1 MDFSWFEH
9 GRAVRYAVCAG
20 LLLMVTPF
28 KFGTAQGQQASQE
41 QQNQEFVKLA
51 CGNVTVK
58 VVPTTGTDPKAV
70 YLCAGNTMTW
80 DANGHSFIVIFRKN
94 SPFQGNQKVFDNSH
108 YQSKPAKNDSVLT
121 VYSYDITV
129 DGEPIDDPQVV
140 GGGSH

>member
-1 MDFSWFEH
+1 MSSFRIKY
-9 GRAVRYAVCAG
+9 GRGVGIAVVVG
-20 LLLMVTPF
+20 LMAMVPV
-28 KFGTAQGQQASQE
+28 KFGAAQEAQETQQ
-41 QQNQEFVKLA
+41 FVKFA

-94 SPFQGNQKVFDNSH
+94 SPFQGNQKVFDNNH

-121 VYSYDITV
+121 VYNYDITV

-140 GGGSH
+140 GGGGH